1 MFTDEDVRLVK
12 ELRSKE
18 SLLIPTVVPSLW
30 TMPRKRR
37 ILRKVGNTAFL
48 HTSRQVSASS
58 NVCVC
63 QPFFALNLIPNV
75 LYKAQPVIFI
85 FFLTS

>member
-18 SLLIPTVVPSLW
+18 SLLIPTIVPSLW
-30 TMPRKRR
+30 TMKRR

-75 LYKAQPVIFI
+75 LYNTQPVIFI

>member
-12 ELRSKE
+12 ELRRKE
-18 SLLIPTVVPSLW
+18 SLVIPTVVPSLW
-30 TMPRKRR
+30 TMKRR

-48 HTSRQVSASS
+48 HTSRQVSTS

-63 QPFFALNLIPNV
+63 QPFFTLNLIPNV
-75 LYKAQPVIFI
+75 L
-85 FFLTS
+85 